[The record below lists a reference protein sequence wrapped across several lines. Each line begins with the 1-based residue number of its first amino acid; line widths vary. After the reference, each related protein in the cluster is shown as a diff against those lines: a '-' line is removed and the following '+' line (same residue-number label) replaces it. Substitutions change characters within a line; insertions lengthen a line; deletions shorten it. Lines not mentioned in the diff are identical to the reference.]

1 MTHYIQ
7 IRGSDFSFK
16 ELMERSGKKQKE
28 VGRLLGVVNSLIT
41 ILATGLDW
49 RVRNYKQIS
58 KNLIL
63 HFIFYYFFPKINVDF
78 RFMKKNPTDT

>member
-7 IRGSDFSFK
+7 IRGSDFCFK
-16 ELMERSGKKQKE
+16 ELMERSGRKQKE

-63 HFIFYYFFPKINVDF
+63 HFNFYYFFPKINVDF